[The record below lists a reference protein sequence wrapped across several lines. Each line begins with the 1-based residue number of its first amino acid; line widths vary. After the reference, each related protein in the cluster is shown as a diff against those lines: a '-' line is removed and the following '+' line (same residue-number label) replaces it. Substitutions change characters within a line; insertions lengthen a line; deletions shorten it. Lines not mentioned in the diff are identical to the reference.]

1 MLASKIALKLLDA
14 ATSSLSVLLCSLGAS
29 LLALLCD
36 AVSLLILCE
45 CGFVGEMA
53 VWAEQG
59 PWQKTAAG
67 LGCVCDS
74 ELS

>member
-14 ATSSLSVLLCSLGAS
+14 ATLSLSVLLCSLGAS

-36 AVSLLILCE
+36 ALSLLILCE
-45 CGFVGEMA
+45 CDFGGEMA
-53 VWAEQG
+53 VWADQG
-59 PWQKTAAG
+59 PQQKIVAG